1 MSDFKFIIEVSGKK
15 YIVLYILIVIGGMFF
30 IFYES
35 QIFGVSLGI
44 ISDGFFQLEELFG
57 CSVIVGVGYIVVEM
71 VGILLVLGFK
81 ILLMIWYDKVFRSF
95 DLMISINCMEELE
108 NVGVEV
114 LKFFQ
119 VKEVKKILLGLEV
132 SMVIV
137 VFGRLLVM
145 IMILDVDCLFW
156 VIGWVLNI
164 KDLSL
169 NKLGI

>member
-1 MSDFKFIIEVSGKK
+1 
-15 YIVLYILIVIGGMFF
+15 
-30 IFYES
+30 
-35 QIFGVSLGI
+35 
-44 ISDGFFQLEELFG
+44 
-57 CSVIVGVGYIVVEM
+57 
-71 VGILLVLGFK
+71 
-81 ILLMIWYDKVFRSF
+81 MIWYDKVFRSF

-137 VFGRLLVM
+137 VFGSLFVM

-156 VIGWVLNI
+156 VIGWDLNF
-164 KDLSL
+164 KGLSL
-169 NKLGI
+169 DKLGI